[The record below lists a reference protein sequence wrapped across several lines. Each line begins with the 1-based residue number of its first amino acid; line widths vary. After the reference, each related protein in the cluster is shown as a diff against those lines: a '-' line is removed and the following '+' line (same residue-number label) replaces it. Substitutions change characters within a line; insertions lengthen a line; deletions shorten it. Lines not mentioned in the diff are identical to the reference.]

1 MIKKYKFN
9 ENIINLFIFMSL
21 IILLFS
27 IVTIGIATE
36 NNETINIRVGDQF
49 TINSLEHSFEYDSN
63 YISMVVNSNGTETFT
78 ALQTGNTTINHK
90 VYPSGNTEKYNVSIR
105 ELTFIEYVSKIIDDF
120 FNAFK

>member
-1 MIKKYKFN
+1 
-9 ENIINLFIFMSL
+9 MSL